1 MKRQLLLPLLL
12 IAFGCTGLGLFL
24 YFSGSHNSTN
34 GCTEQGEPV
43 ITKIQDGNGGPEM
56 KVIIDSEGNV
66 GRYIGENETSYQG
79 ETQDFY
85 WIEKDKART
94 EIMKACEGEGILTLK
109 DTGTKPVFTRPDTQS
124 DVAGTMIHEEGYVPE
139 VYRCLGYTRG
149 WFLADVDGKS
159 GFIQEDLVNWDA
171 INTF

>member
-24 YFSGSHNSTN
+24 YFSGSHDSTN
-34 GCTEQGEPV
+34 GCTEQGGPV

-79 ETQDFY
+79 ETQDSY
-85 WIEKDKART
+85 RIEKEKAHIDT
-94 EIMKACEGEGILTLK
+94 MKACEGEGILTLK
-109 DTGTKPVFTRPDTQS
+109 DTGKKPVFSRPDTES
-124 DVAGTMIHEEGYVPE
+124 DTVGIIIHEQGYVPE
-139 VYRCLGYTRG
+139 TYRCLGYIKG
-149 WFLADVDGKS
+149 WFLADVDGIP
-159 GFIQEDLVNWDA
+159 GFIREELVNWDP